1 VTILSINIIHFGM
14 LHHYELNLDR
24 SLHIIEGEN
33 ETGKSTVS
41 AFIRYM
47 LYGLDQSDPTSAAR
61 AISRTSNTA
70 EGEMLVEVK
79 SGTFRIER
87 KTVCE
92 GTLDKPVY
100 RDECRIVDLASGKV
114 TEGGC
119 PGEWWLGFPRSIY
132 RRIACFGQLTQSRVD
147 TSSMRESIENL
158 LFSGD
163 ENINIKKATALLAEE
178 KDHLWSMDKTEGKIA
193 ELQKECDQLREE
205 LDSSIRSNRA
215 ILATN
220 AKLKKTKIELSEAE
234 ATLRELNEI
243 DACYRN
249 TQLLLAFEKLHET
262 RRQTNEVSMKLQ
274 NLKKKNSHMG
284 FMPDTEYLT
293 ELEVNRRLYQEA
305 IKSKEQYEET
315 LQKVENAEVVDAD
328 IQRQLQR
335 VLKKGGEE
343 KVLSDGGHFH
353 KKTVFGMFFAILLA
367 CLALGCVA
375 GAALVSLP
383 YFAQGQFRQA
393 LPYCLGLG
401 IGAILCICLD
411 VLLWM
416 RAHDR
421 HEAARNYY
429 IEYGAR
435 SYKELVVRMRKITDS
450 RNQYADHIMELR
462 AMRQLRDKAAEDCK
476 VTREVLAST
485 LLRFGTE
492 VKPEEDILTYTS
504 RVEEATRAYLSTLAA
519 LKEEKSR
526 LDATASQLRAQLE
539 GRSESAIRSKVP
551 PDSREKMKAVKPEEI
566 AGSIASTKLR
576 CQRLQEELEMYAS
589 DLELLTE
596 EVTDPA
602 NTAELLADAEYQ
614 LRKYNERYTA
624 LTTAL
629 SAFRDAD
636 DRLRARIAPRLA
648 SHTLELIGKIT
659 NGRYDD
665 LEMGDDLSL
674 KLKTQGE
681 AFSTELLSGGTKDI
695 AYFALRI
702 AMITLVCREEL
713 PPLCLD
719 ESFAYLD
726 DNRAAEVMY
735 LLKTQADRGMQS
747 LLFTCRAREEILAHR
762 AFGPRV
768 GYAKLGNTDE

>member
-1 VTILSINIIHFGM
+1 MKILHINVIHFGM
-14 LHHYELNLDR
+14 LSGYELNLDT

-33 ETGKSTVS
+33 ETGKSTLS

-47 LYGLDQSDPTSAAR
+47 LYGLDSADTNSAAR
-61 AISRTSNTA
+61 AISRSSGTA

-79 SGTFRIER
+79 DGTFRIER
-87 KTVCE
+87 KTVLE
-92 GTLDKPVY
+92 GTPEKPVY

-114 TEGGC
+114 TEGIC
-119 PGEWWLGFPRSIY
+119 PGEAWLGFPRSIY

-163 ENINIKKATALLAEE
+163 ENINIKKATAFLAEE
-178 KDHLWSMDKTEGKIA
+178 KEHLLSTDKEEGQIA
-193 ELQKECDQLREE
+193 ELTHECEQLEEE
-205 LDSSIRSNRA
+205 LQAAIATNRN
-215 ILATN
+215 ILATA
-220 AKLKKTKIELSEAE
+220 AKLRKTQIERREAE
-234 ATLRELNEI
+234 QTLRELNEI

-262 RRQTNEVSMKLQ
+262 RRLTNEVSMKLQ

-284 FMPDTEYLT
+284 FMPDAEYVT
-293 ELEVNRRLYQEA
+293 ELEVNRRLYLEA
-305 IKSKEQYEET
+305 MKSTDQYTEA
-315 LQKVENAEVVDAD
+315 LRKVENAEVVEAD
-328 IQRQLQR
+328 IQRQIQR

-343 KVLSDGGHFH
+343 KVLSDGKHLY
-353 KKTVFGMFFAILLA
+353 KKTARAISLAILLA
-367 CLALGCVA
+367 VLALGSIL
-375 GAALVSLP
+375 GAIVILPP
-383 YFAQGQFRQA
+383 YFRGGDFSEA
-393 LPYCLGLG
+393 LPYCIGLG
-401 IGAILCICLD
+401 VGAILFVCLD
-411 VLLWM
+411 VLMWM
-416 RAHDR
+416 KVHDKSETAH
-421 HEAARNYY
+421 NYY

-435 SYKELVVRMRKITDS
+435 NLRELVVRMRKITDS

-462 AMRQLRDKAAEDCK
+462 AMRQCRDKAIEDC
-476 VTREVLAST
+476 TLAREALVST

-492 VKPEEDILTYTS
+492 VKPEDDILVFTD
-504 RVEEATRAYLSTLAA
+504 RVEEATRSYLSTLAK

-551 PDSREKMKAVKPEEI
+551 PDSIEKMKGVKPEEI
-566 AGSIASTKLR
+566 AGSIASTRLR
-576 CQRLQEELEMYAS
+576 CQRLAEEEEMYS
-589 DLELLTE
+589 TDLELLSE
-596 EVTDPA
+596 EAGDPA
-602 NTAELLADAEYQ
+602 NLAEQLADAKYQ
-614 LRKYNERYTA
+614 LRKCTERYNA
-624 LTTAL
+624 LTLAL

-648 SHTLELIGKIT
+648 AHTLELIGKIT
-659 NGRYDD
+659 GGRYDD
-665 LEMGDDLSL
+665 LEMSDDLSL

-681 AFSTELLSGGTKDI
+681 AFPTELLSGGTKDI
-695 AYFALRI
+695 AYVALRI

-726 DNRAAEVMY
+726 DNRALEVMY
-735 LLKTQADRGMQS
+735 LLKSQADRGMQS

-768 GYAKLGNTDE
+768 GYAKLGNSDI